1 VTMAGDPAHVVA
13 LSLRQPW
20 AHAVLHLGKDVE
32 NRRWR
37 SRYRGRVILHASQT
51 LDSNGLEYLRHAGFE
66 LPDDLPWGAYVGEVT
81 VVSCVPAAECE
92 SPWGFGPWCYGLEHA
107 VAYPSPIPGKG
118 RLGFY
123 PVPEEVRRMLKEALR

>member
-1 VTMAGDPAHVVA
+1 MA

-20 AHAVLHLGKDVE
+20 AYAVLHLGKDVE

-51 LDSNGLEYLRHAGFE
+51 FDPVGLEYLRHAGFE
-66 LPDDLPWGAYVGEVT
+66 VPAALPRGAYVGEVT
-81 VVSCVPAAECE
+81 VVSCVGAADCE
-92 SPWGFGPWCYGLEHA
+92 SPWGFGPWCYSLERPA
-107 VAYPSPIPGKG
+107 AYRTPVPGKG

-123 PVPEEVRRMLKEALR
+123 HVPEEVRRSLKEALR